1 MKFPIEH
8 RFTLT
13 ENFLEKYKTL
23 SPKFGFDGLGEFVYM
38 RTYSRIKDDGSNEEW
53 WETVKRVVE
62 GIYSIQKQHIFDYNL
77 GWNQM
82 KSQKSAQEMYDRI
95 FSFKMLGSGRSL
107 WAMGTNVIY
116 EKGLSEALFNCSFIS
131 TEDLSDP
138 GYLFAN
144 IMDFLMLGVG
154 VGLDTRGAMS
164 VEVKPQKDKVNLYI
178 IPDTREGWVES
189 LKLLINS
196 FFGGLNYEFDYTEIR
211 AEGEPIRTFG
221 GVSSGYKPLKKL
233 HEDVHKILLSNAGN
247 PITAR
252 TIADIANFI
261 GVCVVS
267 GNVRRSAEIILGEN
281 EEEFLNLKNYLI
293 NPEREEFGWASNN
306 SIFAKVGM
314 DYSEIAKRI
323 CDNAEPGVIWIDN
336 FRDHGRMGENGGKD
350 FRIAGVNPCAEI
362 GLESGELCNLVEII
376 PSNHESLDDFKK
388 TIKYAYLFAKTV
400 TLLNTSWT
408 NSNRVMLRNRRIGIG
423 LTGIVLFA
431 SKFGLNELREW
442 MNDGYATLKYYDNI
456 YSDWLAIPKSI
467 KMTTVKP
474 SGTLSLLAGVTP
486 GVHFPQS
493 NFYIRRIRLSK
504 NSPFVKVLNK
514 AGYKIEPAMED
525 PEKTVVVEFPVSLGK
540 DIKTLSHVTI
550 WEQLRMAEFSQ
561 KYWSDNGV
569 SVTISFSENEKDDI
583 VSILE
588 HAQFTMKAISL
599 LPKST
604 DGNNAY
610 AQMPYEEISEN
621 KYLEISKNIKSLKF
635 GKMSAVEGVGERYCE
650 TDVCELNNETDSI
663 LERR

>member
-1 MKFPIEH
+1 LKFPIEH

-38 RTYSRIKDDGSNEEW
+38 RTYSRIKDDSSNEEW

>member
-1 MKFPIEH
+1 LKFPIEH